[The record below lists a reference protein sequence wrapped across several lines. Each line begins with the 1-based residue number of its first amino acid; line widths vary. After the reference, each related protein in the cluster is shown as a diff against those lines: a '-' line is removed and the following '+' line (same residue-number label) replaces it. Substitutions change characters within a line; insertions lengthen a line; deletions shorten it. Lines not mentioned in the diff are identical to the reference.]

1 MATKKKAKGKVVKK
15 MSTKAEKV
23 QPEVYIDNDTVLP
36 TLDLPA
42 VTPITVRFNK
52 DIVTLTVGPRD
63 WEWDRKTKKLN
74 GTGVLSF
81 PDPIQEEEV
90 ITTEVNTQGESAV
103 DELADQDLEGKI
115 DSTLKNEGE

>member
-15 MSTKAEKV
+15 MSTKAERI

-74 GTGVLSF
+74 GTGVSSF
-81 PDPIQEEEV
+81 PDPITEE
-90 ITTEVNTQGESAV
+90 ITTEVDTKGESST
-103 DELADQDLEGKI
+103 ETLEGKV
-115 DSTLKNEGE
+115 DSTLLKDGEQFK